1 MLVERSKTNN
11 AICLGPL
18 TSSLS
23 AAVPPV
29 QAALMMLTVR
39 ADMIAVDRPI
49 LFPTP
54 LLRPVLSRMPG
65 DCLLD
70 EALANLLESVLQ
82 RLTLSLVF

>member
-1 MLVERSKTNN
+1 MLVERSKTNS

-29 QAALMMLTVR
+29 QAALMMLMVK
-39 ADMIAVDRPI
+39 ADMMAVDRPT
-49 LFPTP
+49 LSCPL
-54 LLRPVLSRMPG
+54 LLRPVFSPMPG
-65 DCLLD
+65 DRLLD

-82 RLTLSLVF
+82 RLALSLVF